1 MKNLFNPE
9 ETTEIKTRIDK
20 ISQSSTPL
28 WGKMNAGQMLA
39 HCSVGLSSALGDV
52 KQKRKFIGLLFGK
65 MAKKSIFDP
74 KPWKKGL
81 PTDKSFKITIPCDF
95 DKEKNNF
102 MSLLERFSAAGSG
115 GMSPYPHP
123 FFGDMTGEEWG
134 ILQYRH
140 IDHHF
145 SQFGA

>member
-1 MKNLFNPE
+1 MKNLFNTE
-9 ETTEIKTRIDK
+9 ETSEIKTRIGK
-20 ISQSSTPL
+20 ISSGTKPI
-28 WGKMNAGQMLA
+28 WGKMNASQMLA

-52 KQKRKFIGLLFGK
+52 KQKRKFMGLLFGK
-65 MAKKSIFDP
+65 MAKKSIFNP

-81 PTDKSFKITIPCDF
+81 PTDKSFLITDRRDF
-95 DKEKNNF
+95 DKEKSNF
-102 MSLLERFSAAGSG
+102 MSLLERFNAAGPG
-115 GMSPYPHP
+115 GMSSDPHP